1 MEFGTHHAHKVLLLT
16 GTAFVNSLYDIENL
30 LAMIDNR
37 KPISKESYEIMIGE
51 PDNLT
56 DYFEYRISY
65 YKTPSSNFFPNR
77 IEELIP
83 FYMTKEQEIEYKR
96 IEMEGKENNESER
109 PNMFLSAERYASNFI
124 DKLANPKI
132 KWILDEIKKNQMKN
146 LLFTL
151 VYMKQGFY

>member
-1 MEFGTHHAHKVLLLT
+1 
-16 GTAFVNSLYDIENL
+16 
-30 LAMIDNR
+30 MIDNR
-37 KPISKESYEIMIGE
+37 KPIGKESYEIMIGE

-83 FYMTKEQEIEYKR
+83 LYMTKEQEIEYKR
-96 IEMEGKENNESER
+96 IELEGRENNESER
-109 PNMFLSAERYASNFI
+109 LNMFLSAERYASNFI

-132 KWILDEIKKNQMKN
+132 KWILDEIKKNK
-146 LLFTL
+146 
-151 VYMKQGFY
+151 